1 MMYKWTT
8 DLAVNNQLI
17 DSEHQHLFEL
27 LDRYYLGLKGDKDK
41 MELLQLVKGLI
52 DYAQIHFNDEEAL
65 MLRIG
70 YPDLKAHQ
78 QLHQQFMRRVNDFY
92 EKLQS
97 GKLILTLE
105 VTNFVK
111 NWLVAH
117 IKSEDVKIGIFAN
130 Q

>member
-65 MLRIG
+65 MKRIG
-70 YPDLKAHQ
+70 YPEIEQHQ
-78 QLHQQFMRRVNDFY
+78 HLHHQFMRKVNDFY
-92 EKLQS
+92 DKLQS

-130 Q
+130 R